1 MSDEVRERMFEP
13 FFTTKALGQ
22 GTGLGLAAVHGTIRG
37 HGGAIAVASNVGVGT
52 SIDLYLPATEPQS
65 AELPKPV
72 RSALTVAFAPLPAR
86 VLLAADE
93 PLVRGAVAAML
104 ESLGCQ
110 VQVVE
115 DGSTL
120 IDALAEGANPD
131 LVVSDLAMPGLGGVR
146 LVQTLEATVPQGR

>member
-1 MSDEVRERMFEP
+1 M
-13 FFTTKALGQ
+13 
-22 GTGLGLAAVHGTIRG
+22 LA
-37 HGGAIAVASNVGVGT
+37 
-52 SIDLYLPATEPQS
+52 D
-65 AELPKPV
+65 
-72 RSALTVAFAPLPAR
+72 
-86 VLLAADE
+86 DE
-93 PLVRGAVAAML
+93 PLIRGAVAAML